1 MRISYAASTLFRR
14 RSAVNFNDMKRAL
27 ITGITGQDGFYLAE
41 YLLGL
46 GYEVH
51 GLARQTGLEHIRGNL
66 LQDVP
71 PELYQRCHL
80 HAVSLDNF
88 PGLYRL
94 ISKTLFNE
102 CYHLAASS
110 FVGDRLAD
118 GYQTIQNNIAST
130 HYLLAALQEF
140 QPACR
145 FYFAGSSEMF
155 GRPEAAPQNERTP
168 LNPRSAYGISKVAGY
183 HLARNYREQ
192 YGMFCGV
199 GILYNHESPRRRPEF
214 VTRKI
219 SLAAARIALGGT
231 EKLQLGNLEARRDWG
246 FAPDYVRAM
255 HAILNHHKPEDFV
268 VASGVLHSVAEL
280 CHLAFSRLGL
290 NWQDH
295 VEINEAFYRVEEA
308 VPLVG
313 CADKIEREA
322 GWRPETTFE
331 QMIFQMVDA
340 DMARLKASN

>member
-1 MRISYAASTLFRR
+1 
-14 RSAVNFNDMKRAL
+14 MKRAL

-51 GLARQTGLEHIRGNL
+51 GLARQTGLEHIRSNL

-71 PELYQRCHL
+71 PELYQQCFL

-94 ISKTLFNE
+94 IAKTPFDE

-110 FVGDRLAD
+110 FVGERLAD

-130 HYLLAALQEF
+130 HYLLAALSEF
-140 QPACR
+140 QPQCR

-155 GRPEAAPQNERTP
+155 GRPKEAPQTEGTA

-183 HLARNYREQ
+183 HLARNYRESH
-192 YGMFCGV
+192 GMFCGV

-219 SLAAARIALGGT
+219 TLAAARIASGMQG
-231 EKLQLGNLEARRDWG
+231 KLQLGNVEARRDWG
-246 FAPDYVRAM
+246 YAPDYVRAM
-255 HAILNHHKPEDFV
+255 HAILNHTSPEDFV
-268 VASGVLHSVAEL
+268 VATGMLHSVADI
-280 CHLAFSRLGL
+280 CAVAFSFVGL
-290 NWQDH
+290 DWRDH
-295 VEINEAFYRVEEA
+295 VEVSKTFFREEEQ

-313 CADKIEREA
+313 DATKIQQA
-322 GWRPETTFE
+322 TGWKAATSFHE
-331 QMIFQMVDA
+331 MIGRMVEA
-340 DMARLKASN
+340 DMARVVHPS

>member
-1 MRISYAASTLFRR
+1 
-14 RSAVNFNDMKRAL
+14 MKRAL

-41 YLLGL
+41 HLLGL

-71 PELYQRCHL
+71 PELYQRCQL
-80 HAVSLDNF
+80 HAISLDNF

-94 ISKTLFNE
+94 ISKTPFDE

-130 HYLLAALQEF
+130 HYLLAALNEF
-140 QPACR
+140 QAGCR

-155 GRPEAAPQNERTP
+155 GRPETGPQTETTP

-219 SLAAARIALGGT
+219 SMAAARISLGSAD
-231 EKLQLGNLEARRDWG
+231 KLQLGNLEALRDWG
-246 FAPDYVRAM
+246 YAPDYVRAM
-255 HAILNHHKPEDFV
+255 HAILNHDRPEDFV
-268 VASGVLHSVAEL
+268 VSSGVLHRVSDL
-280 CHLAFSRLGL
+280 CQLAFSRVGL
-290 NWQDH
+290 DWRDH
-295 VEINEAFYRVEEA
+295 VEINEAFYRGEEA

-313 CADKIEREA
+313 CSDKITRET
-322 GWRPETTFE
+322 GWRAKTSFE
-331 QMIFQMVDA
+331 QMVFRMVDA
-340 DMARLKASN
+340 DVARIVAKQPV

>member
-1 MRISYAASTLFRR
+1 MLHGSMLPPNPLPKI
-14 RSAVNFNDMKRAL
+14 MKRAL

-71 PELYQRCHL
+71 PELYQRCRL

-94 ISKTLFNE
+94 ITKTSFDE

-110 FVGDRLAD
+110 FVGERLAD

-130 HYLLAALQEF
+130 HYLLAALHEF
-140 QPACR
+140 QPQCR

-155 GRPEAAPQNERTP
+155 GRPKEAPQTEETP

-183 HLARNYREQ
+183 HLARNYRESH
-192 YGMFCGV
+192 GMFCGV

-219 SLAAARIALGGT
+219 TLAAARIAMGSS
-231 EKLQLGNLEARRDWG
+231 EKLQLGNVKARRDWG
-246 FAPDYVRAM
+246 YAPDYVRAM
-255 HAILNHHKPEDFV
+255 HAILNHDQPEDFV
-268 VASGVLHSVAEL
+268 VATGVLHSVADI
-280 CHLAFSRLGL
+280 CAVAFSHLGL
-290 NWQDH
+290 EWRDH
-295 VEINEAFYRVEEA
+295 VETSDTFYRDEEEI
-308 VPLVG
+308 PLVG
-313 CADKIEREA
+313 CAAKVKREV
-322 GWRPETTFE
+322 GWRPETS
-331 QMIFQMVDA
+331 FQEMVCKMVEA
-340 DMARLKASN
+340 DLARLKSGR